1 MWTILLLALFLTF
14 LALSFVP
21 VDVSLE
27 MERKRALSVKLGFR
41 WLFVDLRR
49 ELTRTHPKAR
59 SERERPHRP
68 RFPTLLRTFAEIRK
82 VPGLWAAVRRLVVRL
97 ASSVRVLEVTGRM
110 RLGTGDP
117 ADTGR
122 LWALVGPLVLWCNH
136 WSPFD
141 VGVEPDFSDACLTG
155 TLGGTVRLYPARL
168 AYSVSSVMFS
178 ITTVRLVLAVVR
190 SRPWKH

>member
-1 MWTILLLALFLTF
+1 MWTILLLALSLTF
-14 LALSFVP
+14 LALLFVP

-41 WLFVDLRR
+41 WLFIHLRR
-49 ELTRTHPKAR
+49 ELTRTHTKAR
-59 SERERPHRP
+59 SERERPHRQ
-68 RFPTLLRTFAEIRK
+68 RFAIPLRTFAEVGK

-97 ASSVRVLEVTGRM
+97 ASSMRVLEVAGRM

-122 LWALVGPLVLWCNH
+122 LWALVGPVVLWCNH

-141 VGVEPDFSDACLTG
+141 VGVEPDFSNACLTG
-155 TLGGTVRLYPARL
+155 TLGGTVRVYPARFV
-168 AYSVSSVMFS
+168 YGIGSTVFSV
-178 ITTVRLVLAVVR
+178 TTIRLVLAVMR